1 MTQTVV
7 GVFEQTADAERAV
20 ADLIAS
26 GIAREKISLVTPQQQ
41 QEHVHIPGA
50 NVEHVEDMAIGA
62 VGGGLLGGMLGA
74 LVGMVA
80 IAIPGIGPVIAA
92 GPLAAALGG
101 AAGATMVL
109 GAGAGAVGGGILGAL
124 TWAGITHE
132 EALVYEDL
140 IRRGGTLVMV
150 RADGDERGPATAI
163 LHRDGAADAA
173 ALEEE
178 WRHKG
183 LA

>member
-1 MTQTVV
+1 MFT
-7 GVFEQTADAERAV
+7 
-20 ADLIAS
+20 S
-26 GIAREKISLVTPQQQ
+26 
-41 QEHVHIPGA
+41 
-50 NVEHVEDMAIGA
+50 
-62 VGGGLLGGMLGA
+62 
-74 LVGMVA
+74 
-80 IAIPGIGPVIAA
+80 AA
-92 GPLAAALGG
+92 HAAAPHHAAMNIAWDRGRP
-101 AAGATMVL
+101 AGATMVL

-150 RADGDERGPATAI
+150 RADGDERERATAI
-163 LHRDGAADAA
+163 LHRDGAADATT
-173 ALEEE
+173 LEEE